1 MRRLLAVVVGFF
13 ALLAPVLVAVSSPS
27 LAVGEASGGVFVPVT
42 PFRLAYTANGTG
54 GYATPIGAG
63 VTRSY
68 TVAGV
73 GGVPSSGVSA
83 VVIDIAATKATVA
96 DTALRV
102 WAKGEP
108 MPTTSSILRFG
119 GSDPMVSNTAIVPL
133 GTGGGISIWNNHGLT
148 DYNIDVQGYFT
159 TESDAS
165 STGGFVAF
173 DAPVRVMNSLAG
185 LGSPDPRLT
194 AGTSYD
200 VQVTGDDIPA
210 DATAVFVNVKVDTD
224 SGSSGGLQI
233 GEGGTTISGLPAA
246 VNYVGGNKWSDTGLA
261 VKLSTDGKLRIRNA
275 TAGGTP
281 AVYIDVQGYFSG
293 DPDEGGSY
301 TPVTQVNLGQVSIAA
316 QDSVTFQAAD
326 IGELPDAET
335 LGSVALTVFAYN
347 WSAFGSVRVYN
358 PDGEEP
364 DNRGNV
370 TFNTT
375 MNSTT
380 GATST
385 ALVQT
390 STDGEIAVLNTST
403 QPVSVRLITQGW
415 FTSTREDELPDDDD
429 PVAPQDP
436 GELCNDPDCAPR
448 LVAGVA
454 SASVDDVQVFVIPP
468 ESDDLDVVDSSADYL
483 TLDDA
488 ETTMVGDG
496 FEVGISPEDVPGEY
510 ASEHGVIDVF
520 VAVTTSSGTEIGS
533 VSAQAVIDP
542 SDPETVTWVDPS
554 NVDASD
560 DQSDLDAPSGTAAAR
575 AITLDPA
582 SAPAASSGSL
592 VSVIPDVV
600 QVTEETS
607 STDDESLDRP
617 GATDSHVATN
627 TAVGP
632 TTTCSDTYKKS
643 KVVNTVVGTSYPVSG
658 ATGRIVISKS
668 SGGNYGLALSS
679 TGTGSWTKSSVR
691 FRKTTGWSA
700 SFAASKAQRSYRI
713 GVQYKQYKVSCLYV
727 GPAVV
732 IRKAH
737 YEWRPTAE
745 TGGATYV
752 DRLKRPNWTKCTPLS
767 PNVEWSRKNSS
778 GRTYSHSTGVK
789 FKGLIGID
797 LQTSREYT
805 TTSKLVYKNSSKT
818 VKLCGNNDWP
828 SNASKV
834 MLKK

>member
-27 LAVGEASGGVFVPVT
+27 SAVGEASGGVFVPVT

-194 AGTSYD
+194 AGTNYD

-301 TPVTQVNLGQVSIAA
+301 TPVTQVNLGQVSIPA

-326 IGELPDAET
+326 VGELPDAET
-335 LGSVALTVFAYN
+335 LGSVTLTVFAYN

-385 ALVQT
+385 ALVET

-403 QPVSVRLITQGW
+403 QPVSVRLTTQGW
-415 FTSTREDELPDDDD
+415 FTRRADQDQVGPAMTSLGVDEYMLEDLSVVADNESITLQQAVDQYGWQNEFTKDVETLAESFPESFAYAEIASTGTPRAMVQFKGGVPDEATAVLSDLEVPVELTGSAMHSAEERETLTAAASSAIAEIGGPDAQSVAVYDSATRDVVATVYLPPGDSDQPTQSAMRASVEDEIESIRPALDI
-429 PVAPQDP
+429 P
-436 GELCNDPDCAPR
+436 GVRIEIQHEPLAETQALVGGATLGNGANVLQCTSGFPAYDKSNGRRGLLTARHCPNYFHYYFSREGR
-448 LVAGVA
+448 LA
-454 SASVDDVQVFVIPP
+454 SASVF
-468 ESDDLDVVDSSADYL
+468 LDKRY
-483 TLDDA
+483 
-488 ETTMVGDG
+488 GDIQ
-496 FEVGISPEDVPGEY
+496 FNP
-510 ASEHGVIDVF
+510 
-520 VAVTTSSGTEIGS
+520 
-533 VSAQAVIDP
+533 
-542 SDPETVTWVDPS
+542 
-554 NVDASD
+554 
-560 DQSDLDAPSGTAAAR
+560 
-575 AITLDPA
+575 
-582 SAPAASSGSL
+582 L
-592 VSVIPDVV
+592 VSPVR
-600 QVTEETS
+600 
-607 STDDESLDRP
+607 ESLGRSFYYKAGKTRRVLGSRSPACGQKVCRYGRGSNKYSCTTVLATGASVNYGNGWKFDGLVVTRRAADSAGGDSGGP
-617 GATDSHVATN
+617 WFSGGYAVGLHSGRRINPFATDNAYFTPVSRI
-627 TAVGP
+627 
-632 TTTCSDTYKKS
+632 S
-643 KVVNTVVGTSYPVSG
+643 KVGV
-658 ATGRIVISKS
+658 
-668 SGGNYGLALSS
+668 AL
-679 TGTGSWTKSSVR
+679 
-691 FRKTTGWSA
+691 
-700 SFAASKAQRSYRI
+700 
-713 GVQYKQYKVSCLYV
+713 YK
-727 GPAVV
+727 
-732 IRKAH
+732 
-737 YEWRPTAE
+737 
-745 TGGATYV
+745 
-752 DRLKRPNWTKCTPLS
+752 
-767 PNVEWSRKNSS
+767 
-778 GRTYSHSTGVK
+778 
-789 FKGLIGID
+789 
-797 LQTSREYT
+797 
-805 TTSKLVYKNSSKT
+805 
-818 VKLCGNNDWP
+818 
-828 SNASKV
+828 
-834 MLKK
+834 